1 MALHLLAKRMA
12 HINTVSKEIS
22 MKTTALFLISACILT
37 ACHSAVEQAPVDAVV
52 KIAPQIKS
60 GAMNKTTQ
68 TGSASRFLCKDD
80 KIVRVTRMKPKSTA
94 KASRVETVTLT
105 FNGITEKLKSTVSE
119 TGKSYTSI
127 HWRWIER
134 SNNTA
139 TLTNTQGVIL
149 ADICIEQ

>member
-1 MALHLLAKRMA
+1 
-12 HINTVSKEIS
+12 
-22 MKTTALFLISACILT
+22 MKTTALFLVSACILT
-37 ACHSAVEQAPVDAVV
+37 ACHSAVEQAPVDAAV

-127 HWRWIER
+127 HWHWIER

-149 ADICIEQ
+149 ADICVEQ